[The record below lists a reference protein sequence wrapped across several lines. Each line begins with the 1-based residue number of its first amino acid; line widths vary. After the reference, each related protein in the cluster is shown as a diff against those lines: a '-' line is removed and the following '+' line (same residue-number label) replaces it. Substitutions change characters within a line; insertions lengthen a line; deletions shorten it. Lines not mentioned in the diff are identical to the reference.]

1 MKLSIEGLVSGYG
14 LLDVLHGVGIE
25 IDDGE
30 VVAVIGPN
38 GAGKSTLLR
47 TISGLVTA
55 RSGAIRYDGNEIG
68 GLAASEIPRLGLV
81 HVPEAR
87 HVFGRLTVEQNLVV
101 GATAAPSGTDRKKAL
116 SEVYELFPMLNEK
129 ARDLASGLSGGQQQ
143 MLPIGRALMA
153 RPSMIMLDE
162 PSLGL
167 APLVVEQMYEALDD
181 LRRSG
186 LTILLVE
193 QDVYMALD
201 FASRA
206 YVLESGRIAL
216 AGASDDLRD
225 DDHVRRSYLGI

>member
-1 MKLSIEGLVSGYG
+1 MKLSIADLVAGYG
-14 LLDVLHGVGIE
+14 LLDVLHGVSIE
-25 IDDGE
+25 IAEGE

-47 TISGLVTA
+47 TISGLVNA
-55 RSGAIRYDGNEIG
+55 RSGAIRYDGGEIG

-87 HVFGRLTVEQNLVV
+87 HVFGQLTVEQNLVV
-101 GATAAPSGTDRKKAL
+101 GATAAPGGSRKDAL
-116 SEVYELFPMLNEK
+116 AEVYDLFPMLGQK
-129 ARDLASGLSGGQQQ
+129 ARELAGGLSGGQQQ
-143 MLPIGRALMA
+143 MLAIGRALMA

-167 APLVVEQMYEALDD
+167 APLVVEQMYEALDG
-181 LRRSG
+181 LRRTG

-206 YVLESGRIAL
+206 YVLENGGIAL
-216 AGASDDLRD
+216 AGASDALRH

>member
-1 MKLSIEGLVSGYG
+1 MKLSIEALVSGYG
-14 LLDVLHGVGIE
+14 LVDVLHGVSIE
-25 IDDGE
+25 MAEGE

-47 TISGLVTA
+47 TISGLVAA
-55 RSGAIRYDGNEIG
+55 RSGTVRYDGREIG

-87 HVFGRLTVEQNLVV
+87 HVFGKLTVEQNLVV
-101 GATAAPSGTDRKKAL
+101 GASAAPAGSRKDAL
-116 SEVYELFPMLNEK
+116 AEVYDLFPMLGQK
-129 ARDLASGLSGGQQQ
+129 ARELAGGLSGGQQQ
-143 MLPIGRALMA
+143 MLAVGRALMA
-153 RPSMIMLDE
+153 RPGMIMLDE

-167 APLVVEQMYEALDD
+167 APLVVEQMYEALDG

-206 YVLESGRIAL
+206 YVLENGRIAL
-216 AGASDDLRD
+216 AGASAALRH

>member
-1 MKLSIEGLVSGYG
+1 MKLSIADLVAGYG
-14 LLDVLHGVGIE
+14 LLDVLHGVSIE
-25 IDDGE
+25 IAEGE

-47 TISGLVTA
+47 TISGLVNA
-55 RSGAIRYDGNEIG
+55 RSGAIRYDGGEIG

-87 HVFGRLTVEQNLVV
+87 HVFGQLTVEQNLVV
-101 GATAAPSGTDRKKAL
+101 GATAAPGGSRKDAL
-116 SEVYELFPMLNEK
+116 AEVYDLFPMLGQK
-129 ARDLASGLSGGQQQ
+129 ARDLAGGLSGGQQQ
-143 MLPIGRALMA
+143 MLAIGRALMA

-167 APLVVEQMYEALDD
+167 APLVVEQMYEALDG
-181 LRRSG
+181 LRRTG

-206 YVLESGRIAL
+206 YVLENGGIAL
-216 AGASDDLRD
+216 AGASDALRH